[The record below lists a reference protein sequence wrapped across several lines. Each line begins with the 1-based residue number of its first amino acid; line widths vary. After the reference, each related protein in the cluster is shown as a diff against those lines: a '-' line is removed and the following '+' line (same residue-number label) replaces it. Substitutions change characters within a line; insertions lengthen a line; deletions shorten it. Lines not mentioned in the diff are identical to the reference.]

1 MAEKKNLEIENPE
14 VRMEVVKSLP
24 EKAKRQGEE
33 NLIAQAA
40 QLRSQ
45 KMKETTQRLTG
56 LLTGEVV
63 SGNPAVGYFVREVR
77 RIRKEHSDVRAKIR
91 SLESQL
97 EALRRQELVL
107 EGAHNKNLS
116 DLEYMDKLATEEKD
130 DDGTETE

>member
-1 MAEKKNLEIENPE
+1 MAEKKNLEIENPA
-14 VRMEVVKSLP
+14 VRVEVVKSLP
-24 EKAKRQGEE
+24 EKAKLQGEE

-40 QLRSQ
+40 QLQSQ
-45 KMKETTQRLTG
+45 KMKEATQRLTG

-77 RIRKEHSDVRAKIR
+77 RIRKEHNDVRAKIR
-91 SLESQL
+91 NLESQL

-107 EGAHNKNLS
+107 EGAHNKNIS